1 MRVLIIAEARTGGTT
16 LMDYL
21 NNEFPNYNLITE
33 PYTNQSKG
41 WIDTNDIM
49 NVEWYKNI
57 DNVIVKEIYSD
68 DYDFTNLIK
77 FSDKV
82 LCIYRENWYEQV
94 RSILYAEHVKEF
106 IKDYHIKDVKN
117 VVTDKMINKRYS
129 EQNRKLKKLFKNFIN
144 KNNFIYVTYEEL
156 YYKNGIDV
164 IKNYLGI
171 TSNNNFPPIKR
182 YLKDDEGYPFIPEI
196 KNEKLI

>member
-94 RSILYAEHVKEF
+94 RSILYDEHVKEF

-117 VVTDKMINKRYS
+117 VVTDEMINKRYS
-129 EQNRKLKKLFKNFIN
+129 ERNRKLKKLFKNFIN

-156 YYKNGIDV
+156 YYENGIDV

>member
-94 RSILYAEHVKEF
+94 RSILYDEHVKE
-106 IKDYHIKDVKN
+106 
-117 VVTDKMINKRYS
+117 
-129 EQNRKLKKLFKNFIN
+129 L
-144 KNNFIYVTYEEL
+144 
-156 YYKNGIDV
+156 
-164 IKNYLGI
+164 
-171 TSNNNFPPIKR
+171 
-182 YLKDDEGYPFIPEI
+182 
-196 KNEKLI
+196 

>member
-1 MRVLIIAEARTGGTT
+1 MRILIIAEGRTGGTT
-16 LMDYL
+16 LMEYL

-49 NVEWYKNI
+49 NVEWYKNM

-77 FSDKV
+77 SSDKIF
-82 LCIYRENWYEQV
+82 CIYRENWYEQI

-106 IKDYHIKDVKN
+106 IKDYNIQDVKN
-117 VVTDKMINKRYS
+117 VITDEMINKRYL
-129 EQNRKLKKLFKNFIN
+129 ERNRKLKKSFKKFIKN
-144 KNNFIYVTYEEL
+144 NNFIYITYEEL
-156 YYKNGIDV
+156 YYSNGIDV

-171 TSNNNFPPIKR
+171 ESNNNFPPIKR
-182 YLKDDEGYPFIPEI
+182 YLKDGKGNSFTPII
-196 KNEKLI
+196 KSEKLL

>member
-117 VVTDKMINKRYS
+117 VVTDEMINKRYS
-129 EQNRKLKKLFKNFIN
+129 ERNRKLKKLFKNFIN

-156 YYKNGIDV
+156 YYENGIDV